1 MKIKIADAYNQA
13 EINEPFKV
21 PEKQWASM
29 ETTRKRAEKG
39 TGKKFKTKTIKYK
52 EVTRVK

>member
-1 MKIKIADAYNQA
+1 MKSKFIDTINNA
-13 EINEPFKV
+13 EIDQPFKIPPSKEGSLKNTIYRV
-21 PEKQWASM
+21 EKA
-29 ETTRKRAEKG
+29 